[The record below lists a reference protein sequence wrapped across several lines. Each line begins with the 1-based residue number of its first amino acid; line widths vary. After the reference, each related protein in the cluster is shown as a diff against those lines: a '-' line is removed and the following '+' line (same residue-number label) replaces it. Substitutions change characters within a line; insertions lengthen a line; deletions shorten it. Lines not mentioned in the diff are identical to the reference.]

1 MMAFYSEIMITKEE
15 FLKALE
21 IVNNYKIQV
30 SEQFEEMKKDLD
42 KKSFSHLSITKD
54 TSINDS
60 DLSVRALNALKVN
73 SDKLDCLKGLSWN
86 WNKCE
91 VTIGHFEGLKKSDL
105 YRFRN
110 IGKKTIDE
118 IERMFFEAGIVLVG

>member
-1 MMAFYSEIMITKEE
+1 MITKEE

-42 KKSFSHLSITKD
+42 KKSFSHLSITKE
-54 TSINDS
+54 TFINDTY
-60 DLSVRALNALKVN
+60 LSVRALNALKAN
-73 SDKLDCLKGLSWN
+73 SDKLDCLEGLRWD
-86 WNKCE
+86 WEKCE
-91 VTIGHFEGLKKSDL
+91 VTVGNFEGLKKSDL
-105 YRFRN
+105 YGFRN
-110 IGKKTIDE
+110 IGKKSIDE

>member
-1 MMAFYSEIMITKEE
+1 MITKDE

-42 KKSFSHLSITKD
+42 KKEFSHLAITKN
-54 TSINDS
+54 TSINKT
-60 DLSVRALNALKVN
+60 DLSVRALNALKAN
-73 SDKLDCLKGLSWN
+73 SDRYESLKNLRWD

-91 VTIGHFEGLKKSDL
+91 ITVGHFEILKKSDL
-105 YRFRN
+105 YGFRN
-110 IGKKTIDE
+110 IGKKSIDE
-118 IERMFFEAGIVLVG
+118 IERMLFEAGIVLVG

>member
-1 MMAFYSEIMITKEE
+1 MITKDE

-42 KKSFSHLSITKD
+42 KKEFSHLAITKN
-54 TSINDS
+54 TPINKT
-60 DLSVRALNALKVN
+60 DLSVRALNALKAN
-73 SDKLDCLKGLSWN
+73 SDRYESLKNLRWD

-91 VTIGHFEGLKKSDL
+91 ITVGHFEVLKKSDL
-105 YRFRN
+105 YGFRN
-110 IGKKTIDE
+110 IGKKSIDE
-118 IERMFFEAGIVLVG
+118 IERMLFEAGIVLVG